1 MPPSPK
7 AETRH
12 LVAKLGGS
20 LAASPALRRWLAA
33 LRLYPGPVTIIP
45 GGGPFADAVRSA
57 QEALGFSDAAA
68 HDMAIMAM
76 EQYGRA
82 LCDLEP
88 GLFPAATPQEAAA
101 AHAHDATAVWSP
113 VAMTRADPQIPA
125 SWDMTSDSLA
135 AWYAHEAGAS
145 ALLLIKSV
153 DFSPPPRGRRSSA
166 AGAREGVAPR
176 VSGLTP
182 PQAASRSTPDRGASL
197 TAPSSFETGPS
208 GPPQDEGAVSDAAQ
222 SIVDP
227 CFAHYARGL
236 DVFIAGPAALRE
248 AGESFARGAIPGAAF
263 DFTREQSIAS

>member
-1 MPPSPK
+1 MPPSPS
-7 AETRH
+7 AETRL
-12 LVAKLGGS
+12 LVVKLGGS
-20 LAASPALRRWLAA
+20 LAASPALRQWLAA
-33 LRLYPGPVTIIP
+33 LRRYPGPLTIVP

-57 QEALGFSDAAA
+57 QETLRFSDAAA

-88 GLFPAATPQEAAA
+88 GLLPAATPQEATAT
-101 AHAHDATAVWSP
+101 HARGEVAVWSP

-135 AWYAHEAGAS
+135 AWYAHEAGAR

-153 DFSPPPRGRRSSA
+153 DFPPSPGGEGGGA
-166 AGAREGVAPR
+166 A
-176 VSGLTP
+176 
-182 PQAASRSTPDRGASL
+182 
-197 TAPSSFETGPS
+197 
-208 GPPQDEGAVSDAAQ
+208 

-236 DVFIAGPAALRE
+236 DVYIAGPASLRE
-248 AGESFARGAIPGAAF
+248 APETFARGGLPGARF

>member
-1 MPPSPK
+1 MPPSPS
-7 AETRH
+7 AETRP
-12 LVAKLGGS
+12 LVVKLGGS
-20 LAASPALRRWLAA
+20 LAASPALRQWLAA
-33 LRLYPGPVTIIP
+33 LRRYPGPLAIVP

-57 QEALGFSDAAA
+57 QEALRFSDAAA

-88 GLFPAATPQEAAA
+88 GLLPAATPQEAAA
-101 AHAHDATAVWSP
+101 AHARGAIAVWSP
-113 VAMTRADPQIPA
+113 VAMTRANPQIPA

-135 AWYAHEAGAS
+135 AWYAHEAGAR

-153 DFSPPPRGRRSSA
+153 DFPPSPEGEGGRA
-166 AGAREGVAPR
+166 A
-176 VSGLTP
+176 
-182 PQAASRSTPDRGASL
+182 
-197 TAPSSFETGPS
+197 
-208 GPPQDEGAVSDAAQ
+208 

-236 DVFIAGPAALRE
+236 DVYIAGPAALRE
-248 AGESFARGAIPGAAF
+248 APETFARGGLPGARF

>member
-1 MPPSPK
+1 MPPSPS
-7 AETRH
+7 AETRP
-12 LVAKLGGS
+12 LVVKLGGS
-20 LAASPALRRWLAA
+20 LAASPALRQWLAA
-33 LRLYPGPVTIIP
+33 LRRYPGPLALVP

-57 QEALGFSDAAA
+57 QKVLRFSDAAA

-88 GLFPAATPQEAAA
+88 GLRPAATPQEAAA
-101 AHAHDATAVWSP
+101 AHARGAIAVWSP

-135 AWYAHEAGAS
+135 AWYAHEAGAR

-153 DFSPPPRGRRSSA
+153 DFPPPPRGGRSSA
-166 AGAREGVAPR
+166 AGARVGVTPADVGMTPPRTAPR
-176 VSGLTP
+176 SDP
-182 PQAASRSTPDRGASL
+182 PPEGEGGGAA
-197 TAPSSFETGPS
+197 
-208 GPPQDEGAVSDAAQ
+208 

-236 DVFIAGPAALRE
+236 DVYIAGPAALRE
-248 AGESFARGAIPGAAF
+248 APETFARGGLPGARF

>member
-1 MPPSPK
+1 MPPSPS
-7 AETRH
+7 AETP
-12 LVAKLGGS
+12 LVVKLGGS
-20 LAASPALRRWLAA
+20 LAASPALRQWLAA
-33 LRLYPGPVTIIP
+33 LRRYPGPLAIVP

-57 QEALGFSDAAA
+57 QEALRFSDAAA

-88 GLFPAATPQEAAA
+88 GLRPAATPREATA
-101 AHAHDATAVWSP
+101 AHAQGAIAVWSP

-135 AWYAHEAGAS
+135 AWYAHAAGAR

-153 DFSPPPRGRRSSA
+153 DFPPSPEGEGGGA
-166 AGAREGVAPR
+166 A
-176 VSGLTP
+176 
-182 PQAASRSTPDRGASL
+182 
-197 TAPSSFETGPS
+197 
-208 GPPQDEGAVSDAAQ
+208 

-248 AGESFARGAIPGAAF
+248 APETFARGGLPGARF